1 MYKVL
6 SVREYDSLKEC
17 RLSNR
22 GYGTHPIYVDKTH
35 YIVAICENT
44 ETGKRSRFEFY
55 QGHKDVLLG
64 DTRYYG
70 YAGEYELIVPGDV
83 IEIKETST
91 YKEVWRVK

>member
-6 SVREYDSLKEC
+6 SVREYDSIEEGH
-17 RLSNR
+17 LSGG
-22 GYGTHPIYVDKTH
+22 GYGRHPIYLDKTH

-44 ETGKRSRFEFY
+44 ETGKRSRLEFY
-55 QGHKDVLLG
+55 PGYQDTFLG
-64 DTRYYG
+64 DNKYYG
-70 YAGEYELIVPGDV
+70 YKGEYDLIVPGDT